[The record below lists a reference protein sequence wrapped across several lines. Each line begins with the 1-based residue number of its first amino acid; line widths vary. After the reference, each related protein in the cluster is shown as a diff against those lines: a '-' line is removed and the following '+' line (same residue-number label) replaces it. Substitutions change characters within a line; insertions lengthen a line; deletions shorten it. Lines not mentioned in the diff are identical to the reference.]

1 MAASRPIRCSRT
13 TDGGSSRTSK
23 GRIRCSSLY
32 TRTRFRER
40 EGRPCRVT
48 ASQRLALDAEY
59 TLCNVIERDVR
70 KLGGFAF
77 DLAPFGSATIRID
90 APSLRFATR
99 PPDDSAYAY
108 TGLITAPRAGHG
120 GKNGQM
126 YVLWGAEL
134 SPNFDHYEL
143 WRDGKFLANVT
154 NEAPDGV
161 AYRIAR
167 YEDLGLPPH
176 SRHEYRI
183 RKVWK
188 DGRKDPLGASFYGLT
203 RGREN

>member
-1 MAASRPIRCSRT
+1 ML
-13 TDGGSSRTSK
+13 K

-154 NEAPDGV
+154 NEASDGV

-188 DGRKDPLGASFYGLT
+188 DGRKDPLGAPFYGLT

>member
-1 MAASRPIRCSRT
+1 MA
-13 TDGGSSRTSK
+13 
-23 GRIRCSSLY
+23 
-32 TRTRFRER
+32 
-40 EGRPCRVT
+40 VT
-48 ASQRLALDAEY
+48 
-59 TLCNVIERDVR
+59 NGVIYSIYDKELERDVR

-188 DGRKDPLGASFYGLT
+188 DGRKDPLGAPFYGLT
-203 RGREN
+203 RGHEN